1 MRSLVTHP
9 IFFPWHNAGPI
20 LRAGPMLRR
29 GSKILRDIGFAGF
42 LTFEQDGVPDMK
54 AAMRRGKEILE
65 GLLAKSA

>member
-1 MRSLVTHP
+1 
-9 IFFPWHNAGPI
+9 
-20 LRAGPMLRR
+20 MLRR